1 MGKLFGTDGVRGIV
15 NKDLTCDL
23 ALKIGASVART
34 LKEEKKKKQLN
45 FLIGSDTRISKDM
58 FTSSVASGVLS
69 EGCNIVNV
77 GVLPTPA
84 ISYLTKKYEN

>member
-1 MGKLFGTDGVRGIV
+1 MGKLFGTDGVRGVV
-15 NKDLTCDL
+15 NKDLDCEI
-23 ALKIGASVART
+23 ALKIGSAVART
-34 LKEEKKKKQLN
+34 LKKEMDKKTLT

-58 FTSSVASGVLS
+58 FTSAVAAGVIS

-84 ISYLTKKYEN
+84 ISYLTLCHP